1 MRIEDLT
8 LEQLLA
14 MNKMI
19 CQRIRELRE
28 CKTLQALIELQ
39 LGMGVVFDTT
49 EGPVFGIVTKINRK
63 TANVMA
69 EDGTH
74 YRVSPGLL
82 KPLSELE

>member
-28 CKTLQALIELQ
+28 RKTLQALIELQ
-39 LGMGVVFDTT
+39 LGMDVVFDTT

-63 TANVMA
+63 TVNVIA
-69 EDGTH
+69 EDGTP
-74 YRVSPGLL
+74 YRVSPSLL
-82 KPLSELE
+82 KPITELK

>member
-28 CKTLQALIELQ
+28 RKTLQALIELQ
-39 LGMGVVFDTT
+39 LGMDVVFDTT

-63 TANVMA
+63 TVNVMA
-69 EDGTH
+69 EDGTP
-74 YRVSPGLL
+74 YRVSPSLL
-82 KPLSELE
+82 KPITELK

>member
-28 CKTLQALIELQ
+28 RKTLQALIELQ
-39 LGMGVVFDTT
+39 LGMDVVFDTT

-63 TANVMA
+63 TVNVMA

>member
-28 CKTLQALIELQ
+28 RKTLQALIELQ
-39 LGMGVVFDTT
+39 LGMDVVFDTT

-63 TANVMA
+63 TVSVMA

-74 YRVSPGLL
+74 YRVSPSLL

>member
-1 MRIEDLT
+1 VRIEDLT

-28 CKTLQALIELQ
+28 RKTLQALIELQ
-39 LGMGVVFDTT
+39 LGMDVVFDTT

-63 TANVMA
+63 TVSVMA

-74 YRVSPGLL
+74 YRVSPSLL

>member
-1 MRIEDLT
+1 MRIEDMT

-14 MNKMI
+14 MNKII

-28 CKTLQALIELQ
+28 RKTLQALIELQ
-39 LGMGVVFDTT
+39 LGMDVVFETK

-63 TANVMA
+63 TANVLA

-82 KPLSELE
+82 KPISDFE

>member
-28 CKTLQALIELQ
+28 RKTLQALIELQ
-39 LGMGVVFDTT
+39 LGMDVVFDTT

-63 TANVMA
+63 TVNVMA
-69 EDGTH
+69 EDGTP
-74 YRVSPGLL
+74 YRVSPSLPKPITEL
-82 KPLSELE
+82 K